1 MDVDEP
7 PAAGGAAGDGKI
19 APQRLQLFRTRLA
32 GLMATTFQ
40 DIEAIELDKVV
51 EQVNHGLTIDTL
63 FGTAEAKEACTAMD
77 EANEIMFS
85 GGLIYP
91 V

>member
-1 MDVDEP
+1 MH
-7 PAAGGAAGDGKI
+7 
-19 APQRLQLFRTRLA
+19 RLQLFRTRLA

-40 DIEAIELDKVV
+40 DIEAIELSKVV
-51 EQVNHGLTIDTL
+51 EQVNQGLTVETL
-63 FGTAEAKEACTAMD
+63 FVTSEAREACTVMD